1 MTDALRPSISGA
13 CPESALAGGIHDVD
27 LWHPSRAEAAWVEQ
41 ARRAIPA
48 STNHCYFQTAGAGPS
63 PEAVIEEIQE
73 RLRLQNQ
80 GPVGPRVSAEM
91 ARIEP
96 RLRAHLA
103 ALFGVETKE
112 IALTHSTSEGISIAA
127 WSLNWSPEDEVVIS
141 NQEHPSNVIPWYN
154 LRDRF
159 GIRIRE
165 IDLDVGT
172 DLLEE
177 VQKQITPGTRMVSIS
192 HVGRNNGRRLRTAQS
207 AELAELLRRR
217 GIRYHMDGAQ
227 GPGCV
232 PVDLRALGCDY
243 YSACGHKWL
252 LGPKGTGAFFVR
264 REMLDET
271 LLSWSGAHSHE
282 NMDYEGHY
290 ELLPSAARFEYGT
303 RSLAEFAG
311 FDRALTWMECLGW
324 ERIYERVQGLMEYAI
339 ERTQASESLA
349 LSSPADPQDRAG
361 ILVLRLPDHCDSQE
375 VFERLQSENNILTSP
390 VRKER
395 DLRLAIHFFS
405 TNDEI
410 DRALEAI
417 QRVTA

>member
-1 MTDALRPSISGA
+1 MTDALLPSDSGVCLKA
-13 CPESALAGGIHDVD
+13 AVSGEFDDVH
-27 LWHPSRAEAAWVEQ
+27 LWNSSRAEVAWVQQ

-63 PEAVIEEIQE
+63 PQAVIKEIQE
-73 RLRLQNQ
+73 RLRFQNQ
-80 GPVGPRVSAEM
+80 GPVGPRVASEM
-91 ARIEP
+91 ERIEP
-96 RLRAHLA
+96 GLRAHLA
-103 ALFGVETKE
+103 ALFGVETEE

-127 WSLNWSPEDEVVIS
+127 WSLNWSPGDEVVIS

-154 LRDRF
+154 LRDRC

-165 IDLDVGT
+165 IDLSAGT
-172 DLLEE
+172 DLLDE
-177 VQKQITPGTRMVSIS
+177 VRKQITSRTRMVSIS
-192 HVGRNNGRRLRTAQS
+192 HVGRNNGRRLRTEHS
-207 AELAELLRRR
+207 ARLAALLRRR
-217 GIRYHMDGAQ
+217 GIRYHLDGAQ

-264 REMLDET
+264 REMLDVT

-282 NMDYEGHY
+282 SMDFEGHY

-324 ERIYERVQGLMEYAI
+324 ERIYERIQGLMEYAI
-339 ERTQASESLA
+339 ERTKRYERLG
-349 LSSPADPQDRAG
+349 LSSPTDPLDRAG
-361 ILVLRLPDHCDSQE
+361 ILVLRLRDHCDSQD
-375 VFERLQSENNILTSP
+375 VYERLRSQENILTSP
-390 VRKER
+390 VRMEG
-395 DLRLAIHFFS
+395 DLRLAIHFFN
-405 TNDEI
+405 TKDEI
-410 DRALEAI
+410 DLALEAI
-417 QRVTA
+417 QRHPA